1 MPPRRRPAAAI
12 EAGADRARLR
22 RRPAAVEPPADLTF
36 ATGGLIGVHQIPIGE
51 LLPGTQVYVEGSYWG
66 NSISFTGEVAA
77 VSAKGGQ
84 LELTLVV
91 SGTSDESFL
100 RWASGQGDKL
110 VRCHLCHPECGG
122 SPEADDYIHAK
133 AMRLL
138 KFDPPSWSQNLKEA
152 GETDVFRR
160 MAEESARKM
169 REEKGK
175 GTGTGAP
182 RPAEAGAAAKEDE
195 EDISTSEE
203 SKKKKKKKKKRK
215 KKAKA
220 WKVEGKKPL
229 DSLFN
234 HTGLDPVLKSRQQ
247 VMKKARRAMRKK
259 TRGESTGS
267 SGSSTSETSSAEIE
281 GSLFEEGHRIRRA
294 ATKGPGALAC
304 YTVENMA
311 KMLLTWMCG
320 WGCK

>member
-1 MPPRRRPAAAI
+1 M
-12 EAGADRARLR
+12 
-22 RRPAAVEPPADLTF
+22 AVEPPAELTF
-36 ATGGLIGVHQIPIGE
+36 ATGGLIGAHQIPIGE

-84 LELTLVV
+84 LELTLLVAA
-91 SGTSDESFL
+91 TSDETFL
-100 RWASGQGDKL
+100 RWASGQADKL

-169 REEKGK
+169 REERGK
-175 GTGTGAP
+175 GTGTGPP
-182 RPAEAGAAAKEDE
+182 RAAEVGAAVKEGE
-195 EDISTSEE
+195 EASSTSGERKKKR
-203 SKKKKKKKKKRK
+203 KKKKKKKT
-215 KKAKA
+215 KA
-220 WKVEGKKPL
+220 WKVEGKKTL

-294 ATKGPGALAC
+294 ATKGPGALAR